1 MGSIGQGRFGTLLP
15 RGLTSFDL
23 GRTGLTSIQGRG
35 RPDYIPWQEI
45 AAVACI
51 CIRVHKTGIQP
62 STTVYTRSLA
72 SGRRSHSQRRKG
84 PRPNSRN
91 KLIVYM
97 AKRFIRPGSVNSLAV
112 CRTSCGSLSAVVK
125 GRSISVTVN
134 LSTGTHLVST
144 SIGSLNLDLLLFTRE
159 MNEFGWIGLDF
170 DLLRHK
176 LHMDMKRLVGNPLLV
191 LVTSRKGSFFGLRK
205 SLIHRA
211 RCGSAPAC
219 DKTED
224 LSVGCSFSSALALF
238 VSQIAARTGDQATQ
252 PGSEAFLYI
261 YSSAGYDTRERL
273 DLGTEGV
280 Y

>member
-15 RGLTSFDL
+15 RELTSFDL

-45 AAVACI
+45 AVVACI

-72 SGRRSHSQRRKG
+72 SGWRSHSQRRKG

-134 LSTGTHLVST
+134 LSTGTHL
-144 SIGSLNLDLLLFTRE
+144 
-159 MNEFGWIGLDF
+159 IGLDF
-170 DLLRHK
+170 DPLRHK
-176 LHMDMKRLVGNPLLV
+176 LHMDMDRLVGNPLLV

-238 VSQIAARTGDQATQ
+238 VSQIAGRTGDQATQ

-261 YSSAGYDTRERL
+261 YSSAGYGTRERL
-273 DLGTEGV
+273 DLGT
-280 Y
+280 

>member
-15 RGLTSFDL
+15 RELTSFDL

-45 AAVACI
+45 AVVACI

-72 SGRRSHSQRRKG
+72 SGWRSHSQRRKG

-134 LSTGTHLVST
+134 LSTGTHL
-144 SIGSLNLDLLLFTRE
+144 
-159 MNEFGWIGLDF
+159 IGLDF
-170 DLLRHK
+170 DPLRHK
-176 LHMDMKRLVGNPLLV
+176 LHMDMDRLVGNPLLV
-191 LVTSRKGSFFGLRK
+191 L
-205 SLIHRA
+205 
-211 RCGSAPAC
+211 
-219 DKTED
+219 TED

-238 VSQIAARTGDQATQ
+238 VSQIAGRTGDQATQ

-261 YSSAGYDTRERL
+261 YSSAGYGTRERL
-273 DLGTEGV
+273 DLGT
-280 Y
+280 

>member
-45 AAVACI
+45 AAVAV
-51 CIRVHKTGIQP
+51 VHKTGIQP

-134 LSTGTHLVST
+134 LSTGTHL
-144 SIGSLNLDLLLFTRE
+144 
-159 MNEFGWIGLDF
+159 IGLDF

-176 LHMDMKRLVGNPLLV
+176 LHMDMNRLVGNPLLV
-191 LVTSRKGSFFGLRK
+191 L
-205 SLIHRA
+205 
-211 RCGSAPAC
+211 
-219 DKTED
+219 TED

-238 VSQIAARTGDQATQ
+238 VSQIAART
-252 PGSEAFLYI
+252 
-261 YSSAGYDTRERL
+261 
-273 DLGTEGV
+273 
-280 Y
+280 